1 MEELIYIIDLLKEFW
16 IGDPNYSVNISIA
29 PMAVGMIA
37 KAAGSVIG
45 GLTNIAGGIIG
56 GGKRRREQRDAQK
69 EYDIAQAKFRNMDTS
84 NLAANMQ
91 NTMEDL
97 TVNTQ
102 AADFAAQQQQQAIA
116 NTMGSMQTAAGGSG
130 IAALAQAMA
139 GQQSQNLQQ
148 ASSSIAQQE
157 QRNQMAAA
165 QQAASIQQ
173 QQIAGAQEARGLEH
187 TKTSELL
194 GMASERK
201 TQADQAR
208 EDAKQSIMKGIG
220 QTAGGAATGL
230 AAAAGAKN
238 AAAAASGNP
247 LVSKAQGGQGGFG
260 AGGVWQM
267 FSSLFG

>member
-1 MEELIYIIDLLKEFW
+1 MAMAAAAQAAQGVLQLGASF
-16 IGDPNYSVNISIA
+16 IGH
-29 PMAVGMIA
+29 GE
-37 KAAGSVIG
+37 
-45 GLTNIAGGIIG
+45 
-56 GGKRRREQRDAQK
+56 RRREMQRAQTGF
-69 EYDIAQAKFRNMDTS
+69 DRAKQRMESLDTS
-84 NLAANMQ
+84 NLYQ
-91 NTMEDL
+91 NLENPFEDL

-102 AADFAAQQQQQAIA
+102 QADFMAQQQQAGLA
-116 NTMGSMQTAAGGSG
+116 GTMSNLQGAAGGSG

-148 ASSSIAQQE
+148 ASS
-157 QRNQMAAA
+157 
-165 QQAASIQQ
+165 SIQQ

-208 EDAKQSIMKGIG
+208 EDAKQSIMKGVG
-220 QTAGGAATGL
+220 QFAGGAATGL

-247 LVSKAQGGQGGFG
+247 MQPGSGFG
-260 AGGVWQM
+260 SGGVGKM
-267 FSSLFG
+267 FSGLFG